1 MKHLT
6 PLLLLLA
13 VLCPYGRA
21 QHTFVPASDPGFAY
35 VGRVSFAD
43 PAAPRFTYPGVQVFA
58 TFSGTSVAMKTK
70 PGCGYFMVEIDS
82 QPPFKVHAADGS
94 TRVSIATDLPPGQHS
109 LCLTYA
115 NEGLLLKPVFYGL
128 YLDPQAALGPRPK
141 LPRRRL
147 EFIGNSV
154 TCALGNEGSPADKRA
169 PYAKQNAYYSYAA
182 IAARQ
187 LHAQYQIVARS
198 GIGIYR
204 NCNGSPRGDR
214 GTLPDLFPY
223 TLFGT
228 SGERWDFARY
238 QPDVVCVNLGT
249 NDTTSPS
256 YDTER
261 LTVAFKTFLA
271 TLRSHYPKA
280 HLVLLTGPMLRGR
293 RLADVQAAATQ
304 AVDDARLR
312 GDSAVHR
319 FDFTPDDGSLGYGIF
334 KHPSVRRHEAMAA
347 ELVPFLKEITGW
359 E

>member
-1 MKHLT
+1 MKRLAT
-6 PLLLLLA
+6 LLLLLA
-13 VLCPYGRA
+13 VLTPYGRA
-21 QHTFVPASDPGFAY
+21 QHTFVPASDSGFAY

-43 PAAPRFTYPGVQVFA
+43 PAAPRFTYPAVQVRA
-58 TFSGTSVAMKTK
+58 TFSGTSVAMKAK
-70 PGCGYFMVEIDS
+70 AGCGYFMVEIDS
-82 QPPFKVHAADGS
+82 LPPFKVHVPEASA
-94 TRVSIATDLPPGQHS
+94 RVPLATGLPQGQHS
-109 LCLTYA
+109 LSLTYA
-115 NEGLLLKPVFYGL
+115 NEGLLLKPIFYGL
-128 YLDPQAALGPRPK
+128 YLDPHAALGPRPA
-141 LPRRRL
+141 LPCRRL

-187 LHAQYQIVARS
+187 LHAQYQLVARS

-204 NCNGSPRGDR
+204 NCNGSPSGDR

-256 YDTER
+256 YDTVR
-261 LTVAFKTFLA
+261 LTNAFKTFLA
-271 TLRSHYPKA
+271 TLRRHYPKA
-280 HLVLLTGPMLRGR
+280 HLVLLTGPMLRGQ

-304 AVDDARLR
+304 AVNDARQR

-347 ELVPFLKEITGW
+347 ELVPFLRNITGW
-359 E
+359 D